1 MAEDATAVGR
11 KCVAGY
17 PLAPP
22 CGERVGVRGLSEYSE
37 SRMAPSPGALRRPL
51 PASGARWKLG
61 LLPTLLSSTDPA
73 PCNGG
78 RCHRRWKEMRRWI
91 PPRPALRGEGWGEG
105 PLRIFGVADGPPP
118 PRFSPTSPPQRG
130 EVEAGSASHSTLL
143 YRSSAL

>member
-1 MAEDATAVGR
+1 MPTAVGR

-61 LLPTLLSSTDPA
+61 LLATLLSSTDPA

-78 RCHRRWKEMRRWI
+78 RCPLLLEV
-91 PPRPALRGEGWGEG
+91 RPSLNS
-105 PLRIFGVADGPPP
+105 PS
-118 PRFSPTSPPQRG
+118 PRFAGRG
-130 EVEAGSASHSTLL
+130 LG
-143 YRSSAL
+143 